1 MKTLLF
7 LFALSLSTTVLSNES
22 KPSTTPQLIILEWKT
37 SKVLPNFQG
46 EDLPTRDFGVTPQ
59 QLFPRVELQYQETK
73 RYNLRAID
81 HNTFELISEAIDD

>member
-1 MKTLLF
+1 MITMKL
-7 LFALSLSTTVLSNES
+7 ES
-22 KPSTTPQLIILEWKT
+22 

-46 EDLPTRDFGVTPQ
+46 KDLPTREFGVSPQ